1 MKIYLFDTTLR
12 DGTQGEDVSFSLEDK
27 LNIAKALD
35 NFGIH
40 YIEAG
45 WPGSN
50 PKDIEFFQRAKKIK
64 FKNAKITAFGSTR
77 KANVAC
83 EMDNNLQAILEVQP
97 KVACIF
103 GKSWDFHVK
112 TALRTNLEE
121 NLKMISSSI
130 RYLKKNLKEVI
141 YDAEHF
147 FDGYKN
153 NPEYALKTIQVA
165 ADAGADFIV
174 LCDTNGGAL
183 SWEIEKILNEAKNY
197 CSKKIGIH
205 AHNDGE
211 MAVANSLVAL
221 RNGAEM
227 VQGTINGIGERCG
240 NANLISIIANL
251 QLKMGY
257 KILPAKKITTLSN
270 LSHSIREFAN
280 LDEWKNQPFVGKSAF
295 AHKGGIHVSAVQKNA
310 TSYEHIEPEQVGN
323 SRRILVS
330 ELSGISNIRWKI
342 KEQNFKINEND
353 PELKKIVSELKKSEN
368 TGYSYEGADASLE
381 LLTLRSKK
389 MLKEYFV
396 LEGYQV
402 YDGRRNQE
410 KDSYTEASIKISVK
424 EKIFHTASS
433 GDGPVDALNK
443 SLRKALSNF
452 FPRIRSVHLQDYKVR
467 ILDKNKGTAAQT
479 RVLITC
485 SDGKQNWTTVGV
497 DKDIIRASYIAL
509 TDSYI
514 YKLYKTKA

>member
-1 MKIYLFDTTLR
+1 MIFQQWIYLQFK
-12 DGTQGEDVSFSLEDK
+12 DK
-27 LNIAKALD
+27 LNISQALD
-35 NFGIH
+35 KFGIH

-50 PKDIEFFQRAKKIK
+50 PKDIEFFQKAKKIK
-64 FKNAKITAFGSTR
+64 FKHSKITAFGSTR
-77 KANVAC
+77 RANITC
-83 EMDNNLQAILEVQP
+83 EMDGNLQAILEVQP
-97 KVACIF
+97 KAACIF

-112 TALRTNLEE
+112 NALRTNLAE

-130 RYLKKNLKEVI
+130 QHLKKKLKEVI

-153 NPEYALKTIQVA
+153 NPEYALKTIQA
-165 ADAGADFIV
+165 AAEAGADFIV
-174 LCDTNGGAL
+174 LCDTNGGTL
-183 SWEIEKILNEAKNY
+183 SWEVEKIFSEVKKHSN
-197 CSKKIGIH
+197 KKIGIH
-205 AHNDGE
+205 THNDSE
-211 MAVANSLVAL
+211 MAVANSLIAV
-221 RNGAEM
+221 RQGAEM
-227 VQGTINGIGERCG
+227 VQGTINGMGERCG
-240 NANLISIIANL
+240 NANLVSIIANL
-251 QLKMGY
+251 QIKMGY
-257 KILPAKKITTLSN
+257 KILAPKKMRDLSN

-280 LDEWKNQPFVGKSAF
+280 LDEWKYQPFVGKSAF

-310 TSYEHIEPEQVGN
+310 NSYEHIEPELVGN
-323 SRRILVS
+323 RRRILVS

-342 KEQNFKINEND
+342 KEQNFKIDEKD
-353 PELKKIVSELKKSEN
+353 PELKKIISELKKLEN

-389 MLKEYFV
+389 ILKEYFV

-410 KDSYTEASIKISVK
+410 KESYTEASIKISVK
-424 EKIFHTASS
+424 GKIFHTASS
-433 GDGPVDALNK
+433 GDGPIDALNQ

-452 FPRIRSVHLQDYKVR
+452 FPSIRSVHLQDYKVR

-479 RVLITC
+479 RVLINC

-514 YKLYKTKA
+514 YKLYKSRA